1 MKYYMPFRLLK
12 IIMVKNKKTKGA
24 LNPQGDWLLI
34 FPNRILIILESKI
47 KITGNDH
54 QFRKLLIVKQIIL
67 AEEMRREQ
75 CAEYEYQCESVKG

>member
-1 MKYYMPFRLLK
+1 
-12 IIMVKNKKTKGA
+12 MVKIKKTKGA

-34 FPNRILIILESKI
+34 FPNRILIILKSKLRSRE
-47 KITGNDH
+47 KGNDH

-75 CAEYEYQCESVKG
+75 CAEYEYQRESVKG